1 MVTNQN
7 VRVRVAPSPTG
18 FMHVG
23 TAQSAL
29 YNWLFARKNGGTF
42 HLRIEDTDKA
52 RSTKESEDNII
63 EALTWLGIN
72 WDGEVTRS
80 TDNQPRYQE
89 LLEKLLKEEKAF
101 YCHHSQEELEAERK
115 DQELKKEAPRHVCE
129 NKNTEEGKK

>member
-1 MVTNQN
+1 M
-7 VRVRVAPSPTG
+7 
-18 FMHVG
+18 
-23 TAQSAL
+23 
-29 YNWLFARKNGGTF
+29 
-42 HLRIEDTDKA
+42 RIEDTDKA

-115 DQELKKEAPRHVCE
+115 QQEADKLPPRHVCDHKHSE
-129 NKNTEEGKK
+129 QGRQTGGIIRLLVDEKSDRGISFDDGVRGHL